1 MGKLF
6 KEEDCV
12 VEECRTGSPS
22 WRSCSPLVRLG
33 SLDPLSPPR
42 RAFEA
47 AERGARKKEEQER
60 DRQTAINDELAV
72 ARKRQT
78 AEKEQRLAEQAK
90 AERDEFERIIEVQI
104 LQEEAEKQKTYSYLL
119 SDPSVCCVGTSA

>member
-1 MGKLF
+1 MEDYFGESIDGSEDLLRGGDHCFPKL
-6 KEEDCV
+6 
-12 VEECRTGSPS
+12 
-22 WRSCSPLVRLG
+22 
-33 SLDPLSPPR
+33 PPR